1 MDNCA
6 DAIISLVQYPTK
18 DNRVFHLLNH
28 NTVQILDFIKIFN
41 SQFGEI
47 KVLSND
53 SFLKKIDDILKL
65 DTGKKMLFGIIND
78 FDENRHLVYNT
89 KINLNSKFTI
99 EYLSLIGF
107 KWPVLTQKYLNEFLN
122 YFLK

>member
-1 MDNCA
+1 
-6 DAIISLVQYPTK
+6 
-18 DNRVFHLLNH
+18 
-28 NTVQILDFIKIFN
+28 
-41 SQFGEI
+41 
-47 KVLSND
+47 
-53 SFLKKIDDILKL
+53 
-65 DTGKKMLFGIIND
+65 MLFGIIND